1 MRTEAAVLNGRIDA
15 CHAKEGIMGKVIR
28 FPIERRLAA
37 VRADSRPREGSATIC
52 ILPVVRIERHAEA
65 EAPKLGVRSGLR
77 HRAD

>member
-1 MRTEAAVLNGRIDA
+1 MVTGRIDS
-15 CHAKEGIMGKVIR
+15 CQAKREGIMGKVIR

-37 VRADSRPREGSATIC
+37 IRADSRPREGSASIC
-52 ILPVVRIERHAEA
+52 ILPVIRIERHAEA